1 MSPALSPVSSRTSE
15 STINDNV
22 GDRFMELSKAVSWP
36 QQTRSYIDEVK
47 AEMKR
52 VSWPSWKQV
61 RATTGVVIAAVF
73 LFAGYFAVVD
83 AAVNSGVQRLIDYF
97 THR

>member
-1 MSPALSPVSSRTSE
+1 MAT
-15 STINDNV
+15 
-22 GDRFMELSKAVSWP
+22 ELSKLASWP

-47 AEMKR
+47 AEMKH

-73 LFAGYFAVVD
+73 LFAAYFFVVD
-83 AAVNSGVQRLIDYF
+83 AVVNSIVTKIINHFVRHQ
-97 THR
+97 

>member
-1 MSPALSPVSSRTSE
+1 
-15 STINDNV
+15 
-22 GDRFMELSKAVSWP
+22 MEIAAWP
-36 QQTRSYIDEVK
+36 GQTRSYIEEVK

-73 LFAGYFAVVD
+73 IFAAYFAVVD
-83 AAVNSGVQRLIDYF
+83 ATVAAMIQGTIHRF
-97 THR
+97 TK

>member
-1 MSPALSPVSSRTSE
+1 
-15 STINDNV
+15 
-22 GDRFMELSKAVSWP
+22 MELSKAGSWP
-36 QQTRSYIDEVK
+36 QQTKSYIDEVK

-73 LFAGYFAVVD
+73 LFAAYFAVVD
-83 AAVNSGVQRLIDYF
+83 AVVNSVVTKIINYF
-97 THR
+97 VRH